1 MATQKKKTL
10 ILIDGNALIHRAY
23 HALPPLT
30 TKKGEL
36 VNAVYGFAATLL
48 AVLEKFKPDYV
59 AATFDLA
66 APTFRHKA
74 YADYKATRVRAPDD
88 LYAQIPRVKEVV
100 RAFNIPIYEKEGL
113 EADDVIG
120 TLARQAE
127 KKDAETI
134 IVTGD
139 LDTLQLVTP
148 RTKVFTMRRGLSDT
162 VLYDAE
168 GVVQRYGLT
177 PAQLPDFKGLRG
189 DASDNIP
196 GVKGIGEKTAVML
209 LQKYDTLEGV
219 YKNISKITPP
229 VRAKLERDK
238 MQAILSKQLGTITR
252 TAPIALDI
260 GACATHDFDRTAIA
274 ALFGELNFMSLLKRL
289 PGKGVPRA
297 QNTSESTASCDMVGE
312 DAALSVCRTLTQQ
325 QKIAFAMH
333 RSGEKIIGIAYAHT
347 IGHTTYVPFVR
358 AAVREIFENARCR
371 KIGYDTKEIFN
382 ICRQEKITINGGV
395 DDILLQ
401 AYVLDPGR
409 KLSLETMVL
418 DELGEEIVE
427 NATQKKQMSLELA
440 SDAEDARRACRRAE
454 YVLRMHA
461 YYGEKIAAVSAMQPK
476 GRTLTDVLEKI
487 DRPLVS
493 IIAKMEQRGVQFNR
507 IVFAGIA
514 ETINKKISRLEDAI
528 THLTGAS
535 FNINSPQQLADVL
548 FKKLSL
554 PTGDIKKTK
563 TGFSTAASE
572 LEKLRATHP
581 IIAKIEDYRELF
593 KLKTTYVDVL
603 PTLTD
608 SADRI
613 HTSFNQ
619 TTTATGRLSSSA
631 PNLQNI
637 PIRTDL
643 GKLLRT
649 AFVAPDGYRLVSAD
663 YSQIDL
669 RCVAHVSGDKRM
681 IAAFRRGDDI
691 HRMTAAAVND
701 VAVSAVT
708 ESMRRAAKE
717 LNFGIIYGMGIF
729 GFARSAGIDRDTAKK
744 FVDAYF
750 KRFPGIAA
758 YMRTTRAFAKEH
770 GYVETLTGRRRTIP
784 EITSPNM
791 QVAQAAERM
800 AINMPIQ
807 GLTADIMRY
816 AMIAADHIV
825 EHYGADAHMIL
836 QVHDELIF
844 EVREDRCEEFMAR
857 IGHTME
863 HVYALRVPLVVR
875 VRSGENWGEL

>member
-1 MATQKKKTL
+1 MTEKKRKTL
-10 ILIDGNALIHRAY
+10 VLIDGNALIHRAY

-36 VNAVYGFAATLL
+36 VNAVYGFTATLL
-48 AVLEKFKPDYV
+48 SVLEKFKPDYV
-59 AATFDLA
+59 AAAFDLP
-66 APTFRHKA
+66 APTFRHKT
-74 YADYKATRVRAPDD
+74 YADYKAKRVKAPDD
-88 LYAQIPRVKEVV
+88 LYAQIPRVKEVT
-100 RAFNIPIYEKEGL
+100 RAFNIPIYEKEGF

-127 KKDAETI
+127 EDNIETI

-139 LDTLQLVTP
+139 MDTLQLVTSL
-148 RTKVFTMRRGLSDT
+148 TKVFTMRRGLSDT
-162 VLYDAE
+162 ISYDEE
-168 GVVQRYGLT
+168 GVWKRYGIA

-196 GVKGIGEKTAVML
+196 GVKGIGEKTAVAI
-209 LQKYDTLEGV
+209 LQKYKTLENV
-219 YKNISKITPP
+219 YKNIAQIVPLL
-229 VRAKLERDK
+229 RAKLERDK
-238 MQAILSKQLGTITR
+238 MQAILSKHLGTIMCAIPVR
-252 TAPIALDI
+252 LDVA
-260 GACATHDFDRTAIA
+260 ACVPRDFDRKTVAM
-274 ALFGELNFMSLLKRL
+274 LFGALNFTSLLKRL
-289 PGKGVPRA
+289 PGEMPSLVQKSPEEKISYETIREDTA
-297 QNTSESTASCDMVGE
+297 Q
-312 DAALSVCRTLTQQ
+312 SVCRALAEKKQ
-325 QKIAFAMH
+325 IAFATH
-333 RSGEKIIGIAYAHT
+333 RSGEKVIGIAYAHT
-347 IGHTTYVPFVR
+347 VGQAVYVPFVR
-358 AAVREIFENARCR
+358 DALREVFENTHCR
-371 KIGYDTKEIFN
+371 KIGYDTKEIF
-382 ICRQEKITINGGV
+382 RTLHQEDIAIAGV
-395 DDILLQ
+395 VEDILLQ

-409 KLSLETMVL
+409 KLSLDTIILE
-418 DELGEEIVE
+418 ELGDDIAEGRARE
-427 NATQKKQMSLELA
+427 KQMSLELV
-440 SDAEDARRACRRAE
+440 SDADATRRACQRAD
-454 YVLRMHA
+454 YILKL
-461 YYGEKIAAVSAMQPK
+461 YGHYAQKIATVSATQPK
-476 GRTLTDVLEKI
+476 EHTLSDVLEKI
-487 DRPLVS
+487 DQPLVP
-493 IIAKMEQRGVQFNR
+493 IIAKMEQHGVLFNS

-514 ETINKKISRLEDAI
+514 ETMNKKIARLEQAI
-528 THLTGAS
+528 ARLACTS
-535 FNINSPQQLADVL
+535 FNINSPQQLADGL
-548 FKKLSL
+548 FRKLSL
-554 PTGDIKKTK
+554 PTVDIKKIK

-572 LEKLRATHP
+572 LEKLRSRHP
-581 IIAKIEDYRELF
+581 IIAKVEDYRELF

-608 SADRI
+608 RAGRI

-619 TTTATGRLSSSA
+619 AITATGRLSSSD

-649 AFVAPDGYRLVSAD
+649 AFVAPEGCRLVSAD

-669 RCVAHVSGDKRM
+669 RCVAHVSDDKRM

-701 VAVSAVT
+701 VALSAVT

-729 GFARSAGIDRDTAKK
+729 GFSRSAGIDRDTAKK

-758 YMRTTRAFAKEH
+758 YMRTTRALAKKH

-784 EITSPNM
+784 EIHSPNM

-816 AMIAADHIV
+816 AMIAADRLA
-825 EHYGADAHMIL
+825 EQYDADVHMIL

-844 EVREDRCEEFMAR
+844 EVREERVIDFMAR
-857 IGHTME
+857 IKEVME
-863 HVYALRVPLVVR
+863 QVYALRVPLLVNVK
-875 VRSGENWGEL
+875 SGESWGEL